1 VVSPNSKVDI
11 RWRQRF
17 SNFSK
22 ALAQLRKFVAQDVLN
37 ELEAQGLIQ
46 CFEYTHELAWKTL
59 KDFLE
64 SKGNASLFGS
74 RDVTRA
80 AFNLDLIYEGE
91 LWMAM
96 IIDRNRTSQT
106 YNSETAQAIVS
117 NIKGNYFR
125 LFEGLEKKLQSLGDG
140 L

>member
-1 VVSPNSKVDI
+1 VAIPDPKMDV
-11 RWRQRF
+11 RWQQRF
-17 SNFSK
+17 SNFGK

-37 ELEAQGLIQ
+37 ELESLGLIQ

-80 AFNLDLIYEGE
+80 AFSLELIADGE
-91 LWMAM
+91 SWMAM
-96 IIDRNRTSQT
+96 IVDRNRTSHT

-117 NIKGNYFR
+117 NIKGIYFQ
-125 LFEGLEKKLQSLGDG
+125 LFESLETKLKSLDDG